1 MKSHKLLWQLML
13 SICLGSIILFAALHH
28 TSYFLAS
35 HLTIISPAN
44 QNLIHN
50 YAKQAGVFYQNQQHK
65 ELDKLFGTIYARHNV
80 WSAIIENTSTLVANK
95 PVPTRLLDSINFQRK
110 PQWPIHEFM
119 QDVVLGIKT
128 PSGLFVM
135 ELPKTMRPTPNITLI
150 RVILTI
156 ILPSVLLCIF
166 CCWLYLH
173 LMRPLNAL
181 KDSSIALSEGNL
193 ETRIPLSIAN
203 REDSIALVAN
213 AFNQMAGR
221 IQSLVG
227 YQRQFLHDL
236 SHELRTPL
244 TRLELAVDLAHE
256 KDTNNFALQPRFK
269 KDIEQMKALVED
281 TLTLA
286 WLETEPEFKSDD
298 SFNLSTLLD
307 LICEDALFEYPQ
319 RVINRDYPAQL
330 LIYNTNQRALAQSI
344 ENVLRNA
351 LKYSQAPNVVNI
363 KYNPSNTEQHI
374 IEIIDNGI
382 GISPQELSHI
392 FKPFYRT
399 DKARSRKAGGAGLG
413 LALTQRQI
421 TALRGEVSAKCNLS
435 SGLSVQLI
443 LPMH

>member
-28 TSYFLAS
+28 ISYFLAS
-35 HLTIISPAN
+35 HLTIISSAN
-44 QNLIHN
+44 QSLIN
-50 YAKQAGVFYQNQQHK
+50 KYAQQAATLYHHQQHH
-65 ELDKLFGTIYARHNV
+65 ELDQLFATIAAQHDA
-80 WSAIIENTSTLVANK
+80 WSGMIPNTSTLVTNK
-95 PVPTRLLDSINFQRK
+95 PLPADLFDSINFQRK

-119 QDVVLGIKT
+119 QDVVLGVKT

-135 ELPKTMRPTPNITLI
+135 ELPTAMRPTPNIALI
-150 RVILTI
+150 KVLLTI
-156 ILPSVLLCIF
+156 FLPSILLCIF
-166 CCWLYLH
+166 CWGLYLH

-181 KDSSIALSEGNL
+181 KKSSIALSNGDL
-193 ETRIPLSIAN
+193 EARIPLRIAN

-213 AFNQMAGR
+213 AFNQMAAR
-221 IQSLVG
+221 IQTLVG

-269 KDIEQMKALVED
+269 KDIEQMKELVED

-286 WLETEPEFKSDD
+286 WLETEPEVKCND

-307 LICEDALFEYPQ
+307 LICEDALFEYPK
-319 RVINRDYPAQL
+319 RVITRHYPQQI
-330 LIYNTNQRALAQSI
+330 LIHNTNQRALAQSI
-344 ENVLRNA
+344 ENILRNA
-351 LKYSQAPNVVNI
+351 LKYSQAPNAVI
-363 KYNPSNTEQHI
+363 IQYSADERGQHNL
-374 IEIIDNGI
+374 EIIDRGI
-382 GISPQELSHI
+382 GIHPHELAHI

-421 TALRGEVSAKCNLS
+421 NALRGEVSAQCNVD
-435 SGLSVQLI
+435 SGLTVRLM
-443 LPMH
+443 LPIK